1 MARQE
6 DRMVRLAE
14 WPRNPY
20 LNDELHEWVRLHLDA
35 LGVEDVAVYAT
46 ASGREDD
53 ERRIL
58 VVTEVGLLDGWYAPR
73 GSTARYSLSVRLYPW
88 QAVHGVDLRGET
100 FRLWAHEHQSR
111 WRLRLA
117 RPALDTVA
125 DTPDLARALTQFA
138 AACSVM
144 AEPTGASEVPM
155 DRLEP
160 AARPTAPMPPRPA
173 AAPQPRAAAP
183 PPPPPVA
190 EEADAAAF
198 TEPEAVPPPPDG
210 VPPQVPLSGDGHPF
224 EEVVATIGEV
234 GPPLAGPPPGTDPD
248 AKREGEADE
257 ERWPDLARRLGL
269 R

>member
-1 MARQE
+1 
-6 DRMVRLAE
+6 MVRLTE

-20 LNDELHEWVRLHLDA
+20 LNDELHEWIRLHLDA
-35 LGVEDVAVYAT
+35 LGVDDVAVYAT

-88 QAVHGVDLRGET
+88 QAVHGVDLRAET

-117 RPALDTVA
+117 RPALDTMA
-125 DTPDLARALTQFA
+125 DTPELGRALTQFA

-144 AEPTGASEVPM
+144 AEPAGATEVPM
-155 DRLEP
+155 ERPQAAAEGEEAAFAEPEAAATPLP
-160 AARPTAPMPPRPA
+160 AAPELPSPPSEAPNGIPQLQRPA
-173 AAPQPRAAAP
+173 AAR
-183 PPPPPVA
+183 
-190 EEADAAAF
+190 D
-198 TEPEAVPPPPDG
+198 
-210 VPPQVPLSGDGHPF
+210 L
-224 EEVVATIGEV
+224 EEVVATIGDV
-234 GPPLAGPPPGTDPD
+234 DPPPARPPIRTEPDLAGEPGP
-248 AKREGEADE
+248 EEA
-257 ERWPDLARRLGL
+257 RAVDLARRLGL

>member
-1 MARQE
+1 
-6 DRMVRLAE
+6 MVRLTE

-111 WRLRLA
+111 WRLRLS

-125 DTPDLARALTQFA
+125 DSPELGRALTQFA

-144 AEPTGASEVPM
+144 AEPSGATEVPM
-155 DRLEP
+155 EVREVATP
-160 AARPTAPMPPRPA
+160 SPTG
-173 AAPQPRAAAP
+173 
-183 PPPPPVA
+183 PPVA
-190 EEADAAAF
+190 AVAEEEDVGGEEAAF
-198 TEPEAVPPPPDG
+198 AEPEAPVESSDG
-210 VPPQVPLSGDGHPF
+210 GPRGVAQPRGRPL
-224 EEVVATIGEV
+224 EEVVATIGD
-234 GPPLAGPPPGTDPD
+234 LGPPPARPPIRTEPD
-248 AKREGEADE
+248 LAGEPGPQDE
-257 ERWPDLARRLGL
+257 RAPDLARRLGL

>member
-1 MARQE
+1 
-6 DRMVRLAE
+6 MVRLTE

-20 LNDELHEWVRLHLDA
+20 LNEEIHEWVRLHLDA
-35 LGVEDVAVYAT
+35 LGVDDVAVYAT

-125 DTPDLARALTQFA
+125 DSPELGRALTQFA

-144 AEPTGASEVPM
+144 AEPAGVTEPVGPAVAETPQQPKPAASPARVAADAAQEPGQAVGMPPAAPESASEVL
-155 DRLEP
+155 RE
-160 AARPTAPMPPRPA
+160 AP
-173 AAPQPRAAAP
+173 APQAQPR
-183 PPPPPVA
+183 
-190 EEADAAAF
+190 ES
-198 TEPEAVPPPPDG
+198 
-210 VPPQVPLSGDGHPF
+210 PL
-224 EEVVATIGEV
+224 EEVVATIGDV
-234 GPPLAGPPPGTDPD
+234 GPPRRVPPVPTESGLT
-248 AKREGEADE
+248 AERVEEADASAGE
-257 ERWPDLARRLGL
+257 DRAQDLARRLGL